1 MKTIRVAVALMLA
14 LAASA
19 RAQQP
24 PASSDAKAIADFDAR
39 LKNYVAL
46 HQKLESTLPAL
57 PKQAGP
63 ERVAEHRRRLAGLI
77 VTGRPK
83 ATVGELF
90 APDIR
95 AVIRRVLARVL
106 GGPQGKSLKSAIMD
120 ENPPG
125 LTLKVNMLYPEDRP
139 LATMPPEVLKDLPK
153 LPEELDYRFV
163 GDDLILLDTHAHVIV
178 DFIPGA
184 MPR

>member
-1 MKTIRVAVALMLA
+1 M
-14 LAASA
+14 
-19 RAQQP
+19 
-24 PASSDAKAIADFDAR
+24 
-39 LKNYVAL
+39 
-46 HQKLESTLPAL
+46 
-57 PKQAGP
+57 
-63 ERVAEHRRRLAGLI
+63 
-77 VTGRPK
+77 
-83 ATVGELF
+83 
-90 APDIR
+90 
-95 AVIRRVLARVL
+95 LARVL

-125 LTLKVNMLYPEDRP
+125 LALKVNMLYPEDRP

-178 DFIPGA
+178 DFIAGA

>member
-1 MKTIRVAVALMLA
+1 MLPERRCALGPG
-14 LAASA
+14 SA
-19 RAQQP
+19 RPAPEPATVPLPEILAQGLR
-24 PASSDAKAIADFDAR
+24 S
-39 LKNYVAL
+39 
-46 HQKLESTLPAL
+46 
-57 PKQAGP
+57 AGW
-63 ERVAEHRRRLAGLI
+63 LAGLI

-90 APDIR
+90 TADIR
-95 AVIRRVLARVL
+95 AVIRRVLARAL

-125 LTLKVNMLYPEDRP
+125 LRLRVNMLYPEDRP

-178 DFIPGA
+178 DFITGA